1 MPEKD
6 DHVRTRS
13 AVFSIAV
20 IFLLSVSALAYIYFS
35 FPELDEEE
43 KKYVK
48 IPYDIEDAKSL
59 GRVLDRYKDRYYFE
73 VLLAIFVTYIFL
85 QTFAIPGSIFMTI
98 LSGFL
103 FPFPL
108 ALTLVCFCSATG
120 ASLCY
125 LVSYFAGRRLIYKYF
140 PEKADQYSKLV
151 QKHRD
156 NIFNYVI
163 FLRVTPFLPNWF
175 INIAAPVINVP
186 IWPFC
191 IGTFLGVAPPSFV
204 AIQAGKTLNQL
215 SSASS
220 TFSWTSVLILAAF
233 AILSLLPVFLKNRLK
248 DKFD

>member
-13 AVFSIAV
+13 AVFSICL
-20 IFLLSVSALAYIYFS
+20 IFLLSVSALSYIYFS

-140 PEKADQYSKLV
+140 PEKADQYSKMV

-220 TFSWTSVLILAAF
+220 TFSWTSVFILAAF
-233 AILSLLPVFLKNRLK
+233 AILSLLPVLLKKRLK